1 MRRGGGRYP
10 GKNHR
15 CSLIRS
21 VLAVLAGLFVG
32 SLANMAIVLLN
43 TTVLYPMPEGTS
55 FEDQASFAAWV
66 ATLPTAAFLVVIAAH
81 LSQAFVG
88 GWVAARIAGRPRP
101 PMFVGALT
109 AAASAMN
116 MLQLPG
122 PAWMWIDVPLC
133 LAVAFGAWVI
143 EARRRQGHVKP

>member
-1 MRRGGGRYP
+1 ML
-10 GKNHR
+10 
-15 CSLIRS
+15 S
-21 VLAVLAGLFVG
+21 VLAGLVVG
-32 SLANMAIVLLN
+32 SIANMAIVTLN
-43 TTVLYPMPEGTS
+43 TTVLFPMPPGTS

-66 ATLPTAAFLVVIAAH
+66 ATLPPAAFLVVLAAH
-81 LSQAFVG
+81 LAQAFVG

-109 AAASAMN
+109 AAGSAVN

-133 LAVAFGAWVI
+133 LAVAYGAWAI
-143 EARRRQGHVKP
+143 EARRRQGHAKP